1 MESFSIHHQNIF
13 LNKWHRKV
21 CDMYVT
27 DKRADVWSR
36 DFIIWK
42 IKSGLW
48 AVVWAGI
55 WNKRVWADYE
65 QLLMP
70 VFSIF
75 RSQRKIW
82 KFKLLARKFTW
93 GNKAK
98 DCWVMSI
105 NFDNAQQCFA
115 FTSQANI
122 PAHNLNF
129 HWRWRDRIQA
139 IFFNL
144 FYFNYE
150 FWKSS

>member
-1 MESFSIHHQNIF
+1 
-13 LNKWHRKV
+13 
-21 CDMYVT
+21 MYVT

-75 RSQRKIW
+75 RSQRKIY
-82 KFKLLARKFTW
+82 LPSCL
-93 GNKAK
+93 
-98 DCWVMSI
+98 S
-105 NFDNAQQCFA
+105 
-115 FTSQANI
+115 TSAMPYHI
-122 PAHNLNF
+122 TLNRTQSF
-129 HWRWRDRIQA
+129 
-139 IFFNL
+139 
-144 FYFNYE
+144 
-150 FWKSS
+150 